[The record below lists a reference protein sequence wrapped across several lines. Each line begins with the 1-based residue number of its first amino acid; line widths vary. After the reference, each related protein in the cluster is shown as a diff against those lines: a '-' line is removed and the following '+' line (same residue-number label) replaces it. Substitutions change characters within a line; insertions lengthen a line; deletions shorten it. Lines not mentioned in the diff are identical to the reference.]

1 MAAMTTISGLDS
13 AILDWLLEP
22 EDPGVRH
29 LALRDLLR
37 LDPADPELVA
47 ARAAA
52 MRTDPIASIL
62 AAQHPEG
69 YWVKPGA
76 GYGPKYSGTTWQVV
90 FLEQLGADGDD
101 PRVRA
106 ACDYLI
112 GHTQST
118 SGGFGYKAGERV
130 PPPSTVVHCLNGNLV
145 RALVRLGW
153 AADPRVQRAIAWE
166 AEAVTGEGNMHFNAA
181 TPGPGFRCG
190 VNGGEPCGWGAAKGL
205 LGLAA
210 VPSALRTPAVERA
223 IALGVE
229 FLLSVDPSTAMYPMS
244 AGNTRPNSSWFK
256 LGFPLGYVADVLQV
270 LEALVEAGAAGDPRL
285 ARAVE
290 WLLGQRDR
298 DGRWRN
304 RYSYAGKLVKDIDRQ
319 GQPSKWVTLRA
330 CRVLRA
336 VGEANAPL

>member
-1 MAAMTTISGLDS
+1 MTRMTTTPGVDP
-13 AILDWLLEP
+13 AVLDWLLEP
-22 EDPGVRH
+22 DDPGVRH
-29 LALRDLLR
+29 LALRDLVQLAP
-37 LDPADPELVA
+37 DDPELVS

-52 MRTDPIASIL
+52 MAADPIASIL

-76 GYGPKYSGTTWQVV
+76 GYGPKYTGTTWQVV

-101 PRVRA
+101 PRIRA

-112 GHTQST
+112 GHTQSV

-130 PPPSTVVHCLNGNLV
+130 PPPSTVIHCLNGNLV
-145 RALVRLGW
+145 RALVRFGW
-153 AADPRVQRAIAWE
+153 ASDPRVQRAIAWE
-166 AEAVTGEGNMHFNAA
+166 AEAVTGEGGIHFNAA

-190 VNGGEPCGWGAAKGL
+190 VNSGEPCAWGAVKGML
-205 LGLAA
+205 ALAA
-210 VPSALRTPAVERA
+210 VPPALRTPVVERA
-223 IALGVE
+223 IARGVE
-229 FLLSVDPSTAMYPMS
+229 FLLSVDPSTAMYPMPP
-244 AGNTRPNSSWFK
+244 GNTRPNSSWFK

-270 LEALVEAGAAGDPRL
+270 LEALVEAGAAGDARL
-285 ARAVE
+285 APAID
-290 WLLGQRDR
+290 WLLAQRDK

-336 VGEANAPL
+336 VREANAG